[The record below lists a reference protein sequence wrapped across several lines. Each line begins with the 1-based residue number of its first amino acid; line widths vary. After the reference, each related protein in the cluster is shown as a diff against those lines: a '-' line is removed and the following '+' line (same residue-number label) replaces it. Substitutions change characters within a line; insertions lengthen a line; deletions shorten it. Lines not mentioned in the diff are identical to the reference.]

1 MPDSRDGTA
10 GSGWVDPPD
19 LPDPSQ
25 WSGPLSRDD
34 QAQVPGWRTRPAPP
48 PPPSRWSRVLRWWPL
63 AMLGAGLL
71 VLAGVALRFG
81 DTSAP
86 LLPRDGSV
94 LALYTTEEGDLLDA
108 AYVRTGAAGASDT
121 ELHDELWGEWSAMIP
136 PYWSRRVTRF
146 EIASDGPGGIAAAVQ
161 RLDRSGDRWLLSVDP
176 VDAVERRDEYVHTLV
191 HELAHIVTL
200 GAGQVEVDAQ
210 PAATLVEQAARCDGP
225 PVTEGCAA
233 AGSVLAE
240 FSELYW
246 DLTLVGGPDGVAT
259 IGDREDATIE
269 RYLAA
274 PDSYVSAYAASSPGE
289 DLAETFTAMALDTRQ
304 PPGSVAAAKVEFVR
318 ADAELFALADRIRA
332 TLRGN

>member
-1 MPDSRDGTA
+1 MD
-10 GSGWVDPPD
+10 GSGPRFVDAPYEAPEGAWAAEPAGQRR
-19 LPDPSQ
+19 L
-25 WSGPLSRDD
+25 
-34 QAQVPGWRTRPAPP
+34 VPRPAPP
-48 PPPSRWSRVLRWWPL
+48 PPPSRWSRVTRWWPL
-63 AMLGAGLL
+63 AMLGVGLL

-81 DTSAP
+81 DTSVP

-94 LALYTTEEGDLLDA
+94 LALYAADEGELLEA
-108 AYVRTGAAGASDT
+108 AYVRAGAAGASDT
-121 ELHDELWGEWSAMIP
+121 QLHDELWGEWSAMIP

-146 EIASDGPGGIAAAVQ
+146 EVASDGPGGIAAAVQ
-161 RLDRSGDRWLLSVDP
+161 RLDRAGDRWLLSVDP

-200 GAGQVEVDAQ
+200 GAGRVEVDPR

-240 FSELYW
+240 FSERYW
-246 DLTLVGGPDGVAT
+246 DLAVVGGPDGVAT

-269 RYLAA
+269 RYLAS

-289 DLAETFTAMALDTRQ
+289 DIAETFTAMALDLRQ
-304 PPGSVAAAKVEFVR
+304 PSGSIAAAKVEFLR

-332 TLRGN
+332 TLRGS